1 MVQFLSPP
9 VQAHRRFI
17 VSALSLAALLAVPV
31 VAAHGR
37 TDKPDA
43 LRIGTSG
50 PLCSEKDVLKER
62 GVLAALQ
69 LFVKNETGINDE
81 ITRQKGWAE
90 LADRLV
96 KGELEVGVFQGYEF
110 AWAQERYPNLKP
122 LALAVSSARDVAAC
136 VVVRRDC
143 EAADFTA
150 LEGQSLC
157 MPDNGQGYLRL
168 FLDRECR
175 ARGKAPKAYFAKV
188 SSQQNVEDCL
198 DEVVDGTVHGA
209 VVEHAV
215 LAAYQRRK
223 PARFDQLKMVCRSEP
238 LPPVVIAYCD
248 KGLDEAAVKRFR
260 EGLVGARDREQG
272 RTMLTLFQLTCF
284 EAAPDNF
291 ETVLAET
298 RKAYPPP
305 KAETK

>member
-1 MVQFLSPP
+1 MAPFQSTLVQT
-9 VQAHRRFI
+9 HRRFI
-17 VSALSLAALLAVPV
+17 TRALSLAALLAVSAL
-31 VAAHGR
+31 AAHGR

-69 LFVKNETGINDE
+69 LFIKNETGINDE
-81 ITRQKGWAE
+81 ITQQKGWAE

-96 KGELEVGVFQGYEF
+96 NGELQVGVFQGYEF
-110 AWAQERYPNLKP
+110 AWAQEKHPNLKP
-122 LALAVSSARDVAAC
+122 LALAVSAARDPAAC
-136 VVVRRDC
+136 VVVRRDS
-143 EAADFTA
+143 EAPDFAA

-157 MPDNGQGYLRL
+157 LPDNGQGYLRL

-175 ARGKAPKAYFAKV
+175 ARGKAPKAYFSKI

-198 DEVVDGTVHGA
+198 DEVVDGAVQGA
-209 VVEHAV
+209 VLEHAV
-215 LAAYQRRK
+215 LEAYKRRK
-223 PARFDQLKMVCRSEP
+223 PARFDQLKVVCRSRP
-238 LPPVVIAYCD
+238 LPPVVVAYCD

-260 EGLVGARDREQG
+260 EGLVGARDREKG

-291 ETVLAET
+291 EKVLAET

-305 KAETK
+305 KAELK